1 LIKLINRSSVEVN
14 VNPPIRC
21 PALLDV
27 IVIGIVF
34 ILFVIISRAIIVLVI
49 TIRVIT
55 VRIITVRI
63 IAVRII
69 TVRIVVVV
77 VVVVVVL
84 LLAFVLRADSLEEVI
99 RVNEVP
105 RAVALVAEVEDEA
118 GLALVADAVYVLFRS
133 RCQQSRRP
141 GGGEGLERTT

>member
-1 LIKLINRSSVEVN
+1 MIKLINRSSVEVN

-21 PALLDV
+21 PALLVV
-27 IVIGIVF
+27 IVIGIGF
-34 ILFVIISRAIIVLVI
+34 ILFVIISRAIIVHVI

-55 VRIITVRI
+55 IRIITVRI

-69 TVRIVVVV
+69 TVRII
-77 VVVVVVL
+77 VVVVL
-84 LLAFVLRADSLEEVI
+84 LLVFVLRADSLEGVT

-141 GGGEGLERTT
+141 GGGEGLEGTT